1 MSYSRVAGLILA
13 VGPLAAGGCARS
25 TKGVVADTQS
35 ERAPVAQPV
44 GQAEETVVDPPEYS
58 EPAPA
63 AQPVGQTGETVVDP
77 PEYSEPAP
85 AAQPVGQTGGAMAD
99 PQRWVA
105 TWGMLIGTI
114 TLRPDGTGRV
124 FNVPSDGSEYT
135 AVTWRPEGDEVAIR
149 FEVGGHETTGKRS
162 ADGGHILWVTY
173 DPPVTLHAGPAEPDG
188 NGARDGGLPVID
200 RG

>member
-1 MSYSRVAGLILA
+1 MSLQEAGLAGPKCWVGKGVGDMSYSRVAGLILA

-44 GQAEETVVDPPEYS
+44 GQAE
-58 EPAPA
+58 
-63 AQPVGQTGETVVDP
+63 ETVVDP